1 MKLIAWD
8 FDGVLNKGH
17 QGGFDAW
24 QAEFEADLGVS
35 AAVFT
40 DFIFS
45 DGKFNAVLNGER
57 DLLDLLT
64 DYTKTHAVPHA
75 PDAVLDYWLAKD
87 AVIDT
92 QVLSWLT
99 ACPIQGVIAT
109 NNEQRRADYMWETM
123 GFKAHMAMIF
133 ASGPLGVKKP
143 DGRKSGQL
151 TSRGPR
157 NHSGKV
163 APHHFRCYAHPLQNL
178 PPDAFSPRVFQRR
191 ISYRI
196 ACRGWPGECG

>member
-35 AAVFT
+35 AAMFT
-40 DFIFS
+40 DFVFS

-75 PDAVLDYWLAKD
+75 PETVLDYWLTKD
-87 AVIDT
+87 AVVDP
-92 QVLSWLT
+92 QVLGWLI

-143 DGRKSGQL
+143 DGRFFAAIEEWSGL
-151 TSRGPR
+151 APADILLIDDAEKNIHAAGARGWQTF
-157 NHSGKV
+157 
-163 APHHFRCYAHPLQNL
+163 HFTDATRHNL
-178 PPDAFSPRVFQRR
+178 PTVLGVTP
-191 ISYRI
+191 
-196 ACRGWPGECG
+196 

>member
-57 DLLDLLT
+57 DLLDLLK

-75 PDAVLDYWLAKD
+75 PETVLDYWLTKD
-87 AVIDT
+87 AVVDP
-92 QVLSWLT
+92 QVLGWLT

-109 NNEQRRADYMWETM
+109 NNEHRRAEYMWEVM
-123 GFKAHMAMIF
+123 GFKAQMAKIF

-143 DGRKSGQL
+143 DGRFFAAIEEWSGL
-151 TSRGPR
+151 
-157 NHSGKV
+157 
-163 APHHFRCYAHPLQNL
+163 APADILL
-178 PPDAFSPRVFQRR
+178 IDDAEKN
-191 ISYRI
+191 IH
-196 ACRGWPGECG
+196 AANARGWQAFHFTDETRYKLPAVLGVTP

>member
-40 DFIFS
+40 DFVFS

-75 PDAVLDYWLAKD
+75 PEAVLDYWLTKD
-87 AVIDT
+87 AVVDP
-92 QVLSWLT
+92 QVLGWLT

-109 NNEQRRADYMWETM
+109 NNEQRRADYMWEVM
-123 GFKAHMAMIF
+123 GFKAHMAKIF

-143 DGRKSGQL
+143 DGRFFAAIEDWSGL
-151 TSRGPR
+151 PPADILLIDDAEKNIHAASARGWQTF
-157 NHSGKV
+157 
-163 APHHFRCYAHPLQNL
+163 HFTDATRDNL
-178 PPDAFSPRVFQRR
+178 PAVLGVSP
-191 ISYRI
+191 
-196 ACRGWPGECG
+196 

>member
-40 DFIFS
+40 DFVFS

-57 DLLDLLT
+57 DLLDLMT

-75 PDAVLDYWLAKD
+75 PEAVLNYWLTKD
-87 AVIDT
+87 AVVDP
-92 QVLSWLT
+92 QVLGWLT

-143 DGRKSGQL
+143 DGRFFAAIEEWSDLAPADILLIDDAEKNIHAARA
-151 TSRGPR
+151 RGWQTF
-157 NHSGKV
+157 
-163 APHHFRCYAHPLQNL
+163 HFTAETRHNL
-178 PPDAFSPRVFQRR
+178 PAVLGVTP
-191 ISYRI
+191 
-196 ACRGWPGECG
+196 

>member
-35 AAVFT
+35 AAMFT
-40 DFIFS
+40 DFVFS

-57 DLLDLLT
+57 DLLDLLK
-64 DYTKTHAVPHA
+64 DYTTTHAVPHA
-75 PDAVLDYWLAKD
+75 PEAVLDYWLTKD
-87 AVIDT
+87 AVVDP
-92 QVLSWLT
+92 QVLGWLT

-109 NNEQRRADYMWETM
+109 NNEQRRADYMWEVM
-123 GFKAHMAMIF
+123 GFKAHMAKIF

-143 DGRKSGQL
+143 DGRFFAAIEEWSGLPPADILLIDDAQKNIHAA
-151 TSRGPR
+151 SARGWQTF
-157 NHSGKV
+157 
-163 APHHFRCYAHPLQNL
+163 HFNDETRHNL
-178 PPDAFSPRVFQRR
+178 PAVLGVTP
-191 ISYRI
+191 
-196 ACRGWPGECG
+196 